1 MWSRSLW
8 NGESVFVVGVKW
20 WKWFGSLSW
29 DPIGI
34 IGLLRLLGNKWCNCS
49 NKINICEIFILF
61 WINTFSIWTVTLF
74 VLHFLK
80 ILNIYYYIT
89 LKSCNGS
96 NKINILQIFILFWI
110 NTFSIW
116 TVTFLRKKND
126 MRINDAYSIFQLAT
140 FYLFFIYF
148 NVN

>member
-1 MWSRSLW
+1 MIKTFLNIVLIKFFKKRSPPPGKI
-8 NGESVFVVGVKW
+8 NGLG
-20 WKWFGSLSW
+20 
-29 DPIGI
+29 
-34 IGLLRLLGNKWCNCS
+34 LLGNKWCNCS

-116 TVTFLRKKND
+116 TVTILRKKTTCGLMMLD
-126 MRINDAYSIFQLAT
+126 R
-140 FYLFFIYF
+140 FFLPPAHKCVF
-148 NVN
+148 LGFFK